1 MDIGPQPSHITQSS
15 MLESSE
21 DKVNT
26 VLHKPTQNLKQ
37 KSTNPLHLEKLLD
50 KLIVRDQTNT
60 DQLNKISTTTDQLN
74 KLFDEFDTNH
84 DEKIEKKEWINLYP
98 KVLQKFITSEI
109 SSEKHRVRETAI
121 KDIKDNEEI
130 IRFGFGSDCACGGVG
145 IRESNAKK
153 CIESICVVDL
163 DPFITTTYNHF
174 MEINLAHL
182 HSYIFI
188 GMDVTRSNQVRAE
201 HEKIYKRHATNIFEL
216 LDEDKNGT
224 LDKPELSRGFIKHC
238 RTELKEYL
246 QVMRLVC
253 NEHLKASHVDLDKL
267 LQESLKMKAKSK
279 SRDVDCVCRIM

>member
-1 MDIGPQPSHITQSS
+1 MT
-15 MLESSE
+15 SE
-21 DKVNT
+21 EKVKA
-26 VLHKPTQNLKQ
+26 VLDKPTQGLKQ
-37 KSTNPLHLEKLLD
+37 KSQCPLHHEKLLENVQTNPLPADRADE
-50 KLIVRDQTNT
+50 
-60 DQLNKISTTTDQLN
+60 ISSTTDQLN

-84 DEKIEKKEWINLYP
+84 DNKIDNKEWINLYP

-121 KDIKDNEEI
+121 KDIKDNEGNI

-216 LDEDKNGT
+216 LDEVDNHKEVT
-224 LDKPELSRGFIKHC
+224 LLRIKTLISD
-238 RTELKEYL
+238 RTKTI
-246 QVMRLVC
+246 V
-253 NEHLKASHVDLDKL
+253 
-267 LQESLKMKAKSK
+267 
-279 SRDVDCVCRIM
+279 

>member
-1 MDIGPQPSHITQSS
+1 

-50 KLIVRDQTNT
+50 KLIVRDQTTT

-121 KDIKDNEEI
+121 KDIKDNEGC
-130 IRFGFGSDCACGGVG
+130 FGGVG
-145 IRESNAKK
+145 ISELNAKK

-163 DPFITTTYNHF
+163 DPFVTTTYNHF

-182 HSYIFI
+182 PSYIFI

-201 HEKIYKRHATNIFEL
+201 HGKIYKRHATNIFEL

-246 QVMRLVC
+246 KVMRQVC
-253 NEHLKASHVDLDKL
+253 NEHLKACHVDLDKL
-267 LQESLKMKAKSK
+267 LQESLKIKAKSK

>member
-1 MDIGPQPSHITQSS
+1 MT
-15 MLESSE
+15 SE
-21 DKVNT
+21 EKVKA
-26 VLHKPTQNLKQ
+26 VLDKPTQGLKQ
-37 KSTNPLHLEKLLD
+37 KSQCPLHHEKLLENVQTNPLPADRADE
-50 KLIVRDQTNT
+50 
-60 DQLNKISTTTDQLN
+60 ISSTTDQLN
-74 KLFDEFDTNH
+74 KLSDEFDTNH
-84 DEKIEKKEWINLYP
+84 DNKIEKKEWINLYP

-109 SSEKHRVRETAI
+109 SSEKHRVRETAL
-121 KDIKDNEEI
+121 DT
-130 IRFGFGSDCACGGVG
+130 SDTSSGENNCFDPNPS
-145 IRESNAKK
+145 ISESNAKK

-182 HSYIFI
+182 PSYIFI

-246 QVMRLVC
+246 QVMRQVC
-253 NEHLKASHVDLDKL
+253 NEHLKACHVDLDKL
-267 LQESLKMKAKSK
+267 LQESLKIKAGIKAKS
-279 SRDVDCVCRIM
+279 RDADCVCRIM